1 MLQLVLRL
9 LGVDIEHKLAKIR
22 SQIEEFRARTTRQ
35 IAEQIKQ
42 TGLVVGF
49 ALVGTGAAVAT
60 FIIALVGLYRWVD
73 LYKGPFAALAAV
85 GAVTALLAAGMF
97 VLASRGKP
105 PETASRVARGGRLT
119 AAPPEL
125 SASQPWPVSAA
136 LSAAVPSPPPNASVA
151 DLLTHRVST
160 RVAGAGDEAIDAA
173 VHLMRNG
180 SRSVLFG
187 TLAVVALVGVVIGRR
202 R

>member
-136 LSAAVPSPPPNASVA
+136 LSAAVPSLPPNASVV
-151 DLLTHRVST
+151 DVLTHRVST
-160 RVAGAGDEAIDAA
+160 HVAGAGDETIDAA